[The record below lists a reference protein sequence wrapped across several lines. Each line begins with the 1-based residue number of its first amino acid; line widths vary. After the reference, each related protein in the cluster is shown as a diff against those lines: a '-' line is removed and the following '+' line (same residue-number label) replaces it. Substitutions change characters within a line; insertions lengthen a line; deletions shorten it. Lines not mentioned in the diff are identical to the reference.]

1 MPVTARKISCVRN
14 NRRIIQHER
23 SQKLRNTQ
31 QHQSQWNI
39 YQDRQDNSFPDT
51 GTYPLL
57 FSGTIILS
65 HKSKKCQA
73 HCICRLFKKTEDLGA
88 CRIGSH
94 IACSHIVDKCL
105 QYHSTHCSDRIH
117 NGNRQTFQCQS
128 FDDYTLW
135 FPSPFFSGSDFFP
148 FLCSNSSKAQTEPVP
163 EQWLNAA
170 PKNTH
175 MQRKK
180 RITDP
185 SEH

>member
-1 MPVTARKISCVRN
+1 MSHALTPVAEHKQPSQRKQTDACNRQKISCVRN

-128 FDDYTLW
+128 FDDHTLW
-135 FPSPFFSGSDFFP
+135 FPVRFFRDQIFFP
-148 FLCSNSSKAQTEPVP
+148 SYVVTAVKRRQNLCQNSG
-163 EQWLNAA
+163 
-170 PKNTH
+170 
-175 MQRKK
+175 
-180 RITDP
+180 
-185 SEH
+185 